1 MFLYAY
7 SFNQNLCSWSQYVTS
22 ATEVTD
28 MFLDS
33 NCKYN
38 TPPTFDWAP
47 GGPFCY
53 DCPRPGSLPSITEG
67 PYELPIVPAAI
78 TQRPDNTIV
87 AWAGDMPYE
96 FDTDAV
102 YTTAGTF
109 TSTFNPT
116 TKATTILRVERTLMR
131 RSAVYGQNDFG
142 FSHPARYF
150 SFSLACPAACEQ
162 TRTIACSVQE
172 LRHWRMGGS

>member
-7 SFNQNLCSWSQYVTS
+7 SFNQNLCSWGQYVS
-22 ATEVTD
+22 NATEVTD

-33 NCKYN
+33 NCKFN

-47 GGPFCY
+47 GGPFCF
-53 DCPRPGSLPSITEG
+53 DCPRAGSLPSITEG

-116 TKATTILRVERTLMR
+116 TKATTILRVERTLM
-131 RSAVYGQNDFG
+131 
-142 FSHPARYF
+142 
-150 SFSLACPAACEQ
+150 
-162 TRTIACSVQE
+162 
-172 LRHWRMGGS
+172 WRWIVFAKRL